1 MRISLPVVDCYY
13 ILCYKTS
20 FHTCKRAT
28 FSSVALFI
36 PSEALLLPPSIR
48 SQNVRSSCDK
58 REIVCGFAGGEL
70 AVNID
75 YAGRGARVVE
85 MLERRK

>member
-1 MRISLPVVDCYY
+1 MLPVVDCYY

-36 PSEALLLPPSIR
+36 PSVALPLPAVHPQS
-48 SQNVRSSCDK
+48 NVRSSCDN
-58 REIVCGFAGGEL
+58 REIACGFAGG
-70 AVNID
+70 NW
-75 YAGRGARVVE
+75 RGSDNRGNA
-85 MLERRK
+85 ERGLWKR

>member
-1 MRISLPVVDCYY
+1 M
-13 ILCYKTS
+13 
-20 FHTCKRAT
+20 
-28 FSSVALFI
+28 
-36 PSEALLLPPSIR
+36 
-48 SQNVRSSCDK
+48 RSSCDK
-58 REIVCGFAGGEL
+58 REIDCGFAGGEL

>member
-1 MRISLPVVDCYY
+1 M
-13 ILCYKTS
+13 
-20 FHTCKRAT
+20 
-28 FSSVALFI
+28 
-36 PSEALLLPPSIR
+36 
-48 SQNVRSSCDK
+48 RSSCDK

>member
-1 MRISLPVVDCYY
+1 MLPVVDCYY
-13 ILCYKTS
+13 ILCYKLHSIRVKELRFFQRSS
-20 FHTCKRAT
+20 FLYPANLCL
-28 FSSVALFI
+28 S
-36 PSEALLLPPSIR
+36 PPSIR
-48 SQNVRSSCDK
+48 IQNVRSSCDK

>member
-1 MRISLPVVDCYY
+1 MLPVVDCYY
-13 ILCYKTS
+13 ILYYKTS

-36 PSEALLLPPSIR
+36 PSVALPFPPSICN
-48 SQNVRSSCDK
+48 QNVRLSCDK

-70 AVNID
+70 A
-75 YAGRGARVVE
+75 GR
-85 MLERRK
+85 